1 MKLAIDCSS
10 PVVVELDTTEQSVEV
25 RAALEGQPGLLIV
38 WRGRQRE
45 VEGFSEAG
53 ELDTEPFEKKLVAK
67 LVKALCECPLVKQL
81 RAEVNLGNGQDLI
94 VDVKSE
100 GLLCAL
106 RSGLGLND
114 REAAS
119 LAEEIGVAAERP
131 LTGFLKGNL
140 WPALK
145 RNTADR

>member
-10 PVVVELDTTEQSVEV
+10 PVVVELDTIEQSVEV

-38 WRGRQRE
+38 RRGRQRE

-53 ELDTEPFEKKLVAK
+53 EIDTASFDKKVVAK
-67 LVKALCECPLVKQL
+67 LVKALCDCPLVEQVHV
-81 RAEVNLGNGQDLI
+81 EVTLGAGQDLI
-94 VDVKSE
+94 VDVKAE

-106 RSGLGLND
+106 RSGLGLD
-114 REAAS
+114 EREAAS
-119 LAEEIGVAAERP
+119 LAEEIGVAADRP

-145 RNTADR
+145 RNTAGR